1 MNLNLEK
8 EKMVSEVVE
17 VNPEKLKQ
25 IKERMAV
32 EGPAK
37 LHIVTDFD
45 KTLTYAFAG
54 GRKIESLIAVLR
66 EEGYLTPD
74 YPEKAKAL
82 AAKYKPIEDDPN
94 IPLSEKK
101 QAMRQWWLRHYEL
114 LAKSG
119 LNKKDVEQAIKSS
132 LIRLRDGVEDFFKL
146 CAQKQ
151 IPIVI
156 ISANGLGD
164 ASIVS
169 FFKQKNILSKNVYI
183 ISNRLQWDKEGNF
196 VGVREPI
203 IHSFNKDEEMIK
215 YFPEIE
221 ERAKGRGNI
230 ILLGDGLGD
239 ADMARGVEYK
249 RIIKV
254 GFLNSKEDEKLDA
267 FKKNYD
273 IIITGDS
280 SFEYVNKLMGEVV
293 ER

>member
-8 EKMVSEVVE
+8 EKVISEVIE
-17 VNPEKLKQ
+17 VNPEKLKLV
-25 IKERMAV
+25 KEKMAA

-45 KTLTYAFAG
+45 KTLTYTFVG

-94 IPLSEKK
+94 IPLAEKK

-114 LAKSG
+114 LKQSG

-132 LIRLRDGVEDFFKL
+132 LIRLRDGVEDFFRL

-151 IPIVI
+151 IPIII

-169 FFKQKNILSKNVYI
+169 FLKQKNILSKNVYI

-196 VGVREPI
+196 VGVKEPI
-203 IHSFNKDEEMIK
+203 IYSFNKDEKMIK

-221 ERAKGRGNI
+221 EQVKGRHNI

-239 ADMARGVEYK
+239 VDMIRGVEYK

-254 GFLNSKEDEKLDA
+254 GFLNQDDPDRLEI
-267 FKKNYD
+267 FKRYYD
-273 IIITGDS
+273 VIIIGDS
-280 SFEYVNKLMGEVV
+280 SFAYVNELMKEAR
-293 ER
+293 E